1 MVCPRVTAQVSFVV
15 MKARSPM
22 FDLIESHSKIHLQL
36 FTIAAGMQRVCIR
49 RRPVALKSAESSV
62 AGMDSGYT

>member
-1 MVCPRVTAQVSFVV
+1 
-15 MKARSPM
+15 M